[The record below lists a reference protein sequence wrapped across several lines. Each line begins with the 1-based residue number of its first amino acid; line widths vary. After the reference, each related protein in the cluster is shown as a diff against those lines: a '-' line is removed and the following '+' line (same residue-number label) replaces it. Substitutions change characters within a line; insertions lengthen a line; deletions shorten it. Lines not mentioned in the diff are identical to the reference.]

1 MNLFEF
7 YFLRRFT
14 NWMDQNY
21 VGIGIFATI
30 MNTVR
35 IVMGFIALEACS
47 DFTASGLSISEGKI
61 LILYL
66 IGKNFQK

>member
-21 VGIGIFATI
+21 VGIGIFTTI

-35 IVMGFIALEACS
+35 IVMGFIALENYS
-47 DFTASGLSISEGKI
+47 EFTASGLSISEGQI